1 MNATG
6 IRDCVTSE
14 TVTMDWVRKTYGG
27 RAAVEDLT
35 YALRPGEVVALVG
48 HNGAG
53 KTTQIKMMLGLTAP
67 DAGRVRVLGADPAQ
81 GPAARRALG
90 YLPESVQ
97 FHPGFTARETLGF
110 HARLKGLPAHGHEA
124 LLDRVGLSDAADRA
138 VRGYSKGMR
147 QRLGLAQAIL
157 GQPRLLL
164 LDEPTSGL
172 DPALRRELYGIVA
185 DLAAEG
191 ATVLLSSH
199 ALTELEGQAAR
210 VIVMNRGRLIAD
222 GTMAELRRLA
232 GLPSRL
238 RWRGAALPGARPAGE
253 GWTLDLADADK
264 PAALRAALDAGAQ
277 GITVEDPS
285 LDDIYAHFLRREA
298 A

>member
-1 MNATG
+1 MT
-6 IRDCVTSE
+6 E
-14 TVTMDWVRKTYGG
+14 PTVILDGVRKVYAG
-27 RAAVEDLT
+27 REVVRDLS
-35 YALRPGEVVALVG
+35 YRLSPGEVVALVG

-53 KTTQIKMMLGLTAP
+53 KTTQIKMMLGLARP
-67 DAGRVRVLGADPAQ
+67 DGGLLQVLGADPAQ
-81 GPAARRALG
+81 GSHARRALG

-97 FHPGFTARETLGF
+97 FHPSFTGRETLGF
-110 HARLKGLPAHGHEA
+110 YARLKGLPARGHDA
-124 LLDRVGLSDAADRA
+124 LFARVGLADAADRA

-157 GQPRLLL
+157 GQPSLLL

-191 ATVLLSSH
+191 ATVMLSSH
-199 ALTELEGQAAR
+199 ALTELEGQAGR

-222 GTMAELRRLA
+222 GTMADLRRLA
-232 GLPSRL
+232 GLPSLL
-238 RWRGAALPGARPAGE
+238 RFRGDSAPAGAARIGDQWQVELSEAE
-253 GWTLDLADADK
+253 K
-264 PAALRAALDAGAQ
+264 PAALRAALDAGARD
-277 GITVEDPS
+277 ITLEDPS

>member
-1 MNATG
+1 MT
-6 IRDCVTSE
+6 E
-14 TVTMDWVRKTYGG
+14 PTVILDGVRKVYGG
-27 RAAVEDLT
+27 REVVRDLS
-35 YALRPGEVVALVG
+35 YRLVPGEVVALVG

-53 KTTQIKMMLGLTAP
+53 KTTQIKMMLGLVRP
-67 DAGRVRVLGADPAQ
+67 DGGLLQVLGADPAQ
-81 GPAARRALG
+81 GRHARRALG

-97 FHPGFTARETLGF
+97 FHPSFTARETLGF
-110 HARLKGLPAHGHEA
+110 YARLKGLPFGGHDA
-124 LLDRVGLSDAADRA
+124 LFARVGLADSADRP

-157 GQPRLLL
+157 GQPSLLL

-185 DLAAEG
+185 DLAREG
-191 ATVLLSSH
+191 ATVMLSSH
-199 ALTELEGQAAR
+199 ALTELEGEAGR

-222 GTMAELRRLA
+222 GTMTELRRLA
-232 GLPSRL
+232 GLPSLL
-238 RWRGAALPGARPAGE
+238 RFRAEGAPPGAARIGDQWQVELTE
-253 GWTLDLADADK
+253 TQK
-264 PAALRAALDAGAQ
+264 PAALRAALDAGARD
-277 GITVEDPS
+277 ITLEDPS

>member
-1 MNATG
+1 MSDATV
-6 IRDCVTSE
+6 ILEAVT
-14 TVTMDWVRKTYGG
+14 KTYGG
-27 RAAVEDLT
+27 RAAVSELS
-35 YALRPGEVVALVG
+35 YSLQPGQVVALVG

-53 KTTQIKMMLGLTAP
+53 KTTQIKMMLGLTRP
-67 DAGRVRVLGADPAQ
+67 DAGRLQVLGADPVH
-81 GPAARRALG
+81 GTGARRQLG

-97 FHPGFTARETLGF
+97 FHLAFTGRETLGF
-110 HARLKGLPAHGHEA
+110 YAQLKGLPARGHDA
-124 LLDRVGLSDAADRA
+124 LFQRVGLAEAADRP

-147 QRLGLAQAIL
+147 QRLGLAQALL
-157 GQPRLLL
+157 GTPRLLL

-185 DLAAEG
+185 ELARAG

-199 ALTELEGQAAR
+199 ALTELEDQAAR
-210 VIVMNRGRLIAD
+210 VIVVNRGRKIAD

-238 RWRGAALPGARPAGE
+238 RFR
-253 GWTLDLADADK
+253 ADASPDNRATRAGDYWQIELAEDEK
-264 PAALRAALDAGAQ
+264 APALRQVIAAEARE
-277 GITVEDPS
+277 ITLEDPS
-285 LDDIYAHFLRREA
+285 LDDIYAHFLKREA